1 LGLPL
6 ECAVRKAH
14 PAINALAHGDLALD
28 LRDLRRDRIVHFFFA
43 FRFTGFLPDVFGNAA
58 SIASRGGRFALSSRM
73 ARSASSRSPIF
84 WLIAS
89 PRFSSSASPIATADH
104 ASRAWARAAAA
115 TFRGCRICAAL

>member
-73 ARSASSRSPIF
+73 ARSANSRSPIF
-84 WLIAS
+84 WLIGAL
-89 PRFSSSASPIATADH
+89 P
-104 ASRAWARAAAA
+104 ASRKGEPCSRRHICARAGHLSLWDA
-115 TFRGCRICAAL
+115 